1 MQRIIEEIK
10 GCLEHQYYFAA
21 LILALAIPD
30 VCLSFEKSKDKKLKC
45 YTQWCHRW
53 FDTDFD
59 VDVAVVYALRC
70 SMMHSL
76 NNNVEEQPA
85 YKQYKKEKVLID
97 SRKEEFRFFIPGSDL
112 QNRIQYFQENSQSVK
127 HELCISR
134 LIYQII
140 DAYEKF
146 QAAYPD
152 FSYTC
157 GENWI

>member
-10 GCLEHQYYFAA
+10 GCLEHQYYFSA
-21 LILALAIPD
+21 LILSLAIPD
-30 VCLSFEKSKDKKLKC
+30 VCLSYEKNKANDVKDYPAWCKK
-45 YTQWCHRW
+45 W
-53 FDTDFD
+53 FGSDFD
-59 VDVAVVYALRC
+59 VSGNVVYALRC

-76 NNNVEEQPA
+76 NNNVEKQPA
-85 YKQYKKEKVLID
+85 YKRYKDEKVRID